1 MKRSNR
7 LVLLVG
13 IFLAV
18 VAFVGIYLLFSGNGP
33 NPGPGATASPPTTAK
48 VVVAKVDIPLGTQ
61 VTADMID
68 LKEVAIADSI
78 SSFTNPGLVI
88 SKTIRK
94 TAFAGTQ
101 LTFDYF
107 IDTGT
112 ANDVTSNLPAG
123 TRGIAV
129 QVDQVS
135 GVGTLVHTGDWV
147 DVVVSVKIQQVA
159 PNPSAKSVTNV
170 GTPQGSVKLIIQHVQ
185 VVGTLLPPPTAAPA
199 AASQAPQPSGQP
211 TTTLNGQQEIVILAV
226 SNPNHAEVIRYAELY
241 ADPISLVLRS
251 PKDFVSQVAPAVS
264 PSPGVSPGPSPS
276 VLPGG
281 ASIPPD
287 VRTDGAILRVLIEKY
302 GVLSPD
308 LLAR

>member
-18 VAFVGIYLLFSGNGP
+18 VAFVGIYILFSGP
-33 NPGPGATASPPTTAK
+33 NSISPNASPSPPTTAK
-48 VVVAKVDIPLGTQ
+48 VVFAKVDIPLGTQ
-61 VTADMID
+61 VTADMIETRD
-68 LKEVAIADSI
+68 VAIADSI
-78 SSFTNPGLVI
+78 SSFTTPGLVI

-107 IDTGT
+107 IDIGV

-147 DVVVSVKIQQVA
+147 DVVISVKIQQVV

-170 GTPQGSVKLIIQHVQ
+170 GAPQGSVKLIIQHVQ
-185 VVGTLLPPPTAAPA
+185 VVGTLLPPPTAAA
-199 AASQAPQPSGQP
+199 AASPAPQPSGQP
-211 TTTLNGQQEIVILAV
+211 ATTLNGQQEIVILAV